1 MQVNSTGSNA
11 ATTATTTKSTG
22 LLDAGLGK
30 DAFLKILI
38 AQMRNQD
45 PLNPTD
51 GSAMVAQLAQF
62 STLEQLQNLNTK
74 IEQLVDLQVLGELS
88 GLVGKSVTYM
98 DADDAVKEGKV
109 ESVLWLGTSSVLRVN
124 EDAIP
129 LNRIVEIKE
138 VEKDA

>member
-1 MQVNSTGSNA
+1 MQVNATGQSAA
-11 ATTATTTKSTG
+11 ATTKANG
-22 LLDAGLGK
+22 LMDGGLGK

-51 GSAMVAQLAQF
+51 GTAMVAQLAQF

-74 IEQLVDLQVLGELS
+74 LDSMVNLQLLGELS

-98 DADDAVKEGKV
+98 DENDEAQEGKV
-109 ESVLWLGTSSVLRVN
+109 ESVLWLGQYSVLKIN
-124 EDAIP
+124 EEAIP
-129 LNRIVEIKE
+129 LNRIFEIKE
-138 VEKDA
+138 GNKDA

>member
-1 MQVNSTGSNA
+1 MEVNATGQSA
-11 ATTATTTKSTG
+11 AATTTKATG
-22 LLDAGLGK
+22 ALDGGLGK

-45 PLNPTD
+45 PLNPSD

-74 IEQLVDLQVLGELS
+74 LDQMVNLQLLGELS

-98 DADDAVKEGKV
+98 DENDEAQQGKV
-109 ESVLWLGTSSVLRVN
+109 ESVLWLGQHSALKIN
-124 EDAIP
+124 DEAIP
-129 LNRIVEIKE
+129 MNRVFEIKE
-138 VEKDA
+138 GEKDA